1 MKTITSIVKAYN
13 SESVSKFNDIMT
25 REEKKL
31 VKAFVNL
38 ACDICKI
45 LESIREDESLKDY
58 REEYN
63 KALVETG
70 LKGSNYGFSN
80 ILKIG
85 KLSSLGKNSWLL
97 SFPNLTSLAI
107 GLAGFESVPAC
118 KGIAAL
124 EIKTVDKNKTIEQTI
139 ESLPTNISSAELREK
154 VNSLKGLPVKPK
166 KAESAEIDTD
176 VKAVAR
182 EQITNAVDDCKPV
195 SNETEKVALQLAK
208 VIASYR
214 NDEAFLLAFC
224 VQLQN
229 LKVINT
235 LKACIDEAVKNNK
248 RVDLSIS

>member
-38 ACDICKI
+38 ACDICKV
-45 LESIREDESLKDY
+45 LENIREDESLKDY

-63 KALVETG
+63 KALIETG

-85 KLSSLGKNSWLL
+85 RLSSLGKNSWLL

-154 VNSLKGLPVKPK
+154 VNTLKGLPAKPK
-166 KAESAEIDTD
+166 KAESAEIDAD
-176 VKAVAR
+176 LKAIAR
-182 EQITNAVDDCKPV
+182 EQITNAIDDCKPV

-214 NDEAFLLAFC
+214 NDEGFLLALA
-224 VQLQN
+224 VNLQKF
-229 LKVINT
+229 KVIIS
-235 LKACIDEAVKNNK
+235 LKREIDELLVNTK
-248 RVDLSIS
+248 RVDLTIE